1 MYNINVSLNLFWMGV
16 GHYLS
21 SAVVEDLKDAILG
34 FQSFSTFK
42 RLALSVTKISFAHEI
57 VSENEVAFRPSHLS
71 SFCHSSRVSKSRN

>member
-42 RLALSVTKISFAHEI
+42 RLALSVTKSHSRMRLFQKMKLLFVLLISV
-57 VSENEVAFRPSHLS
+57 VSAIPRG
-71 SFCHSSRVSKSRN
+71 